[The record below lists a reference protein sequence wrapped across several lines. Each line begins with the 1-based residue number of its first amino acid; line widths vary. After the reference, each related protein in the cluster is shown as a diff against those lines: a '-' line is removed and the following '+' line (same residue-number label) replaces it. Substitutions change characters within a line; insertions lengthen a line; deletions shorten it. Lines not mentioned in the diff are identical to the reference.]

1 MSAEISTPAVKAG
14 ASADGWG
21 AIMSGERLPR
31 FALVCVG
38 VWLNAA
44 EIMMT
49 ATIMPSVAADI
60 HGDAWFGWV
69 VAIYLI
75 GSILAGATSGRL
87 AQTLGLKRAMAIGG
101 VTYAV
106 GCAAAAIAPTIGWFI
121 AGRLLQGIGGGWV
134 VGLCFVAITRLFP
147 QTLWPRVL
155 SSMAFVWGVAS
166 LISPLIGG
174 LFAQAGFWRG
184 AFWLFAA
191 QGVAF
196 VAASVVLVPA
206 PTEAEQASPGRVPLT
221 ALAALTAA
229 IVAIATA
236 GLAGDVGLSAALALA
251 GCGLLAGFIVLN
263 ARSAA
268 PLIPRQAASLQTGT
282 GAGLAMI
289 FCMTAGT
296 ASISVY
302 LPALMQRLYG
312 ASPLLA
318 GYLLVTEAMAW
329 SVSAFLVAGKAA
341 APVFIRIGGVL
352 IAFGMVLFALIVPH
366 GGLWLIPIATIIEG
380 IGFGLC
386 WSFVISRFVANAPE
400 SEQAIA
406 SASAPTAQNIGTAV
420 GSAASGVIAGLIGFG
435 RGITMERATT
445 GGFWLFAAFVPLTML
460 GAVAAW
466 RLAAPRFNPAQP
478 ASETIG

>member
-1 MSAEISTPAVKAG
+1 MTADISIAATDAR
-14 ASADGWG
+14 DTGWG
-21 AIMSGERLPR
+21 ALVTAERLPR

-49 ATIMPSVAADI
+49 ATVMPSVAADI

-87 AQTLGLKRAMAIGG
+87 AQSLGLKRALVIGG
-101 VTYAV
+101 VTYAA
-106 GCAAAAIAPTIGWFI
+106 GCAAAAIAPTIAWFI
-121 AGRLLQGIGGGWV
+121 AGRLLQGVGGGWV
-134 VGLCFVAITRLFP
+134 VGLCYVAITRLFP
-147 QTLWPRVL
+147 QSLWPRVL
-155 SSMAFVWGVAS
+155 SSMAFIWGVAS
-166 LISPLIGG
+166 LVSPLIGG

-184 AFWLFAA
+184 AFWLFAI
-191 QGVAF
+191 QGIAF
-196 VAASVVLVPA
+196 VAASAWLVPA
-206 PTEAEQASPGRVPLT
+206 PTEPEAAAPGRAPL
-221 ALAALTAA
+221 ACLAALTAA
-229 IVAIATA
+229 IIAIAAA
-236 GLAGDVGLSAALALA
+236 GLAGDVAQSAVLALA
-251 GCGLLAGFIVLN
+251 GCGLLGGFIHLN
-263 ARSAA
+263 ARADA
-268 PLIPRQAASLQTGT
+268 PLIPREAASPRTVT

-329 SVSAFLVAGKAA
+329 SITAFLVAGRAA
-341 APVFIRIGGVL
+341 APLYIRMGGVL
-352 IAFGMVLFALIVPH
+352 IAVGLVLFALIVPH
-366 GGLWLIPIATIIEG
+366 GGLWLIPVATIIEG
-380 IGFGLC
+380 IGFGMC
-386 WSFVISRFVANAPE
+386 WSFTISRFVANAPE
-400 SEQAIA
+400 GEQAIA
-406 SASAPTAQNIGTAV
+406 SASAPTATNIGTAV

-435 RGITMERATT
+435 RGITIERASA
-445 GGFWLFAAFVPLTML
+445 GGFWLFAAFVPLTAI

-466 RLAAPRFNPAQP
+466 RLAAPRFDPAQP
-478 ASETIG
+478 AGDTIG

>member
-1 MSAEISTPAVKAG
+1 MSSEISTDAKDG
-14 ASADGWG
+14 HDTGWG
-21 AIMSGERLPR
+21 AIVSGGRWPR
-31 FALVCVG
+31 FALVCAG

-44 EIMMT
+44 EVMMT

-75 GSILAGATSGRL
+75 GSIVAGATAGRL
-87 AQTLGLKRAMAIGG
+87 AQSLGLKRALGVGGAAYAI
-101 VTYAV
+101 

-134 VGLCFVAITRLFP
+134 VGLSFVAITRLFP

-155 SSMAFVWGVAS
+155 SSMAFIWGVAS

-184 AFWLFAA
+184 AFWLFAF

-196 VAASVVLVPA
+196 VAAAFFLVPA
-206 PTEAEQASPGRVPLT
+206 PTGPEEAPAGRIPFGSI
-221 ALAALTAA
+221 AILTAA
-229 IVAIATA
+229 ILAIAAA
-236 GLAGDVGLSAALALA
+236 GLSSSVPQSAALAA
-251 GCGLLAGFIVLN
+251 VGCALLGGFLHLN
-263 ARSAA
+263 AKAIA
-268 PLIPRQAASLQTGT
+268 PLIPRQAANPRSGA

-329 SVSAFLVAGKAA
+329 SLSAFLVAGRPQAA
-341 APVFIRIGGVL
+341 VFIRIGGVV
-352 IAFGMVLFALIVPH
+352 IAAGMALFALITPH
-366 GGLWLIPIATIIEG
+366 GGLWLIPIATIAEG
-380 IGFGLC
+380 IGFGVC

-400 SEQAIA
+400 GEQAIA
-406 SASAPTAQNIGTAV
+406 SASAPTVQSIGTAV

-435 RGITMERATT
+435 RGITIERATQ

-466 RLAAPRFNPAQP
+466 RLAAPRFEPHHPAP
-478 ASETIG
+478 DTIG

>member
-1 MSAEISTPAVKAG
+1 MSAEISTPATEG
-14 ASADGWG
+14 AAATGWG
-21 AIMSGERLPR
+21 AIVSGGRWPR

-44 EIMMT
+44 ETMMT

-87 AQTLGLKRAMAIGG
+87 AQTVGLKRALAVGG
-101 VTYAV
+101 VTYAL
-106 GCAAAAIAPTIGWFI
+106 GCAAAAVAPTIAWFI

-147 QTLWPRVL
+147 QSLWARVL
-155 SSMAFVWGVAS
+155 SSMAFIWGVAS
-166 LISPLIGG
+166 LVSPLIGG

-184 AFWLFAA
+184 AFWIFAI
-191 QGVAF
+191 QGAAF
-196 VAASVVLVPA
+196 VAASAFLIPA
-206 PTEAEQASPGRVPLT
+206 PTEPEEAPSGRIPFAS
-221 ALAALTAA
+221 LATLTAA
-229 IVAIATA
+229 IVAIGAA
-236 GLAGDVGLSAALALA
+236 GLAASVAQSAILALA
-251 GCGLLAGFIVLN
+251 GCALLGCFIYLN
-263 ARSAA
+263 ARSDA
-268 PLIPRQAASLQTGT
+268 PLIPRQAANPRSGT

-296 ASISVY
+296 ASITVF

-318 GYLLVTEAMAW
+318 GYLLVSEAMAW
-329 SVSAFLVAGKAA
+329 SLAAFLVAGRPA
-341 APVFIRIGGVL
+341 APVFIRTGGVL
-352 IAFGMVLFALIVPH
+352 IVLGMVLFAVILPH

-380 IGFGLC
+380 VGFGLC
-386 WSFVISRFVANAPE
+386 WSFTISRFVANAPE
-400 SEQAIA
+400 GEQAIA
-406 SASAPTAQNIGTAV
+406 SASAPTMQNIGTAV

-435 RGITMERATT
+435 RGITVERATV
-445 GGFWLFAAFVPLTML
+445 GGFWLYAAFVPLTLL
-460 GAVAAW
+460 GAAAAW
-466 RLAAPRFNPAQP
+466 RLAAPRFNPSLP
-478 ASETIG
+478 ASDTIG